1 MRKLKYKYVKDYIES
16 FEYSLMSAD
25 IDIGITL
32 CKSCHKKAHKEIGCR
47 FVDMRCN

>member
-1 MRKLKYKYVKDYIES
+1 
-16 FEYSLMSAD
+16 MSAD